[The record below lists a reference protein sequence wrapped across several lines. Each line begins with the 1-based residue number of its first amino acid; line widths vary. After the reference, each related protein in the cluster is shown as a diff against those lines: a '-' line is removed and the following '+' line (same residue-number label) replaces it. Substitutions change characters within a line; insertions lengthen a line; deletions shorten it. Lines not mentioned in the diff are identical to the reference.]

1 MQLGFVLDGFA
12 MNEANGKKRLGIVVG
27 GGPAPGING
36 VISAV
41 TLEAINQG
49 WEAIGFLEGFR
60 HLVKGSTTQ
69 NRIMTVEEAESVAL
83 KGGSCLS
90 TARVNP
96 AKSPEDMA
104 CVLAAFKTLG
114 IDYLVTIGGDDTAF
128 SGSRVYK
135 EAKGT
140 IRVAHVPKTIDNDLP
155 LPPSVPTFGYET
167 ARQIGANI
175 VKVLAEDARTS
186 RRWFI
191 VVSMGRAAGHLALG
205 IGKAA
210 TSEISII
217 PEEFRGKVVSLD
229 LICDI
234 IVGSVLKNLAR
245 GRNYGVAVLAEGLV
259 ESIGEKGLLA
269 MGESEL
275 GKYGSIVHDE
285 HGHLRIAEIDF
296 GRMITDQVS
305 KRLKAQGISLT
316 FTEKTIGYELRCAD
330 PISFDVEYT
339 RDMGYAAVQFL
350 ISEESKKYGAIICL
364 ANGKSQAL
372 EFEKMIVP
380 ETGRLQNRRVD
391 IDSEAFHVATRFMT
405 RLTKADM
412 ECEATV
418 AKLASLTKLT
428 PTEFKARFDPVV
440 SL

>member
-1 MQLGFVLDGFA
+1 M
-12 MNEANGKKRLGIVVG
+12 
-27 GGPAPGING
+27 
-36 VISAV
+36 
-41 TLEAINQG
+41 
-49 WEAIGFLEGFR
+49 
-60 HLVKGSTTQ
+60 
-69 NRIMTVEEAESVAL
+69 
-83 KGGSCLS
+83 
-90 TARVNP
+90 
-96 AKSPEDMA
+96 
-104 CVLAAFKTLG
+104 
-114 IDYLVTIGGDDTAF
+114 
-128 SGSRVYK
+128 
-135 EAKGT
+135 
-140 IRVAHVPKTIDNDLP
+140 
-155 LPPSVPTFGYET
+155 
-167 ARQIGANI
+167 
-175 VKVLAEDARTS
+175 
-186 RRWFI
+186 
-191 VVSMGRAAGHLALG
+191 
-205 IGKAA
+205 
-210 TSEISII
+210 
-217 PEEFRGKVVSLD
+217 VSLD